1 MLIALVCGDA
11 QATHLPNGLL
21 NAWSNCKKQAP
32 IMNAFVFIISIVG
45 MVLSFVTFWILL
57 ARKDRHKISVQA
69 GSQYNLDD
77 LSSMAQSLTER
88 IDILESIL
96 DAEVP
101 DWRANNEQS

>member
-1 MLIALVCGDA
+1 MQK
-11 QATHLPNGLL
+11 QAT
-21 NAWSNCKKQAP
+21 

-57 ARKDRHKISVQA
+57 ARNDRNKISVQA
-69 GSQYNLDD
+69 GSQYD
-77 LSSMAQSLTER
+77 LQELSTMAQSLTER

-101 DWRANNEQS
+101 DWRANNEQN

>member
-1 MLIALVCGDA
+1 
-11 QATHLPNGLL
+11 
-21 NAWSNCKKQAP
+21 
-32 IMNAFVFIISIVG
+32 
-45 MVLSFVTFWILL
+45 LL